1 MKTGTTARRGLK
13 AALTATTSAMILAI
27 AATSAHA
34 LPGRDD
40 IYADGGSI
48 DTANVWSGVGMM
60 LVDPGFVCTGQ
71 LVNARTVLYAAHC
84 SDSFANADY
93 GSNFGGAGMAWGF
106 NVSTRTELL
115 DWFFSIDRATNE
127 DNLVYNVLQVQTPF
141 DGPVFDFPGGDVAMA
156 TLDTPVVGLPTY
168 GMLFSP
174 ITETTAVNMVGY
186 GTTGDGSRGP
196 VDGLD
201 WQRRTGTNMLDGLFS
216 QADFLAATFAI
227 ASSEALGAFGPSAGQ
242 LIYHIDF
249 DRPDRDDTDCARG
262 PSGIG
267 NDDDYTCASAF
278 GGAPNTG
285 LWTWAGDSFFLGTD
299 NINWFGGGATDRES
313 GTAGGDSGSG
323 LFVERDGQQLV
334 TGVLSGGWTFTSPFG
349 GYGDLSYYNPIFLYQ
364 NWIIENN
371 PYVYASAAAGD
382 GNWSDAAHWQ
392 QDLDPNYFIIDENGD
407 LVNGT
412 NAGAPATVADALVSQ
427 DDRWGNILDVN
438 VDDLPD
444 AYTPPAPAPAP
455 AEPDPTS
462 VAASNNRGSVNLNGV
477 SEKGNGILVQDSLGA
492 NLVTADS
499 MVQSANLVTA
509 DSMTQS
515 ANLVT
520 ADTMTQSTNTVS
532 ADDMTYATSDLT
544 MTSDSD
550 GSTGGGVLAA
560 APGSALAALP
570 AGWVPNNDWGAYGT
584 WTGPTSG
591 TTARF
596 FDVTL
601 GNSGTTTVDM
611 NVEIDQFT
619 INNSDATLDVQD
631 GFTFNTLI
639 AFNHTLGTVYID
651 GLVNARE
658 YMLTSGVLSGTGELN
673 TTNLWNVAGGVAPGR
688 IGTIGDFTLTGNYTQ
703 TAAGSLWIDI
713 GPNGTS
719 DTITIN
725 GDASIDGMLVVTP
738 VAGFMP
744 RYGDTF
750 QFATVTGTA
759 GGQFA
764 SVSDLPGVLRPT
776 VNYGLG
782 SAELELQAASFFSQ
796 AEFDN
801 DFQARTAFALDGAR
815 NTAYTEL
822 ADIYG
827 IIDLLEGEDLA
838 NAFTSMAP
846 TDAIMFDRGVRSS
859 TQVLTRALRNQI
871 AFNGQES
878 TGGGILAAVR
888 QSEGSSANSALGQMA
903 RLGSVRNGHGDH
915 SDGSNVRVFAS
926 GGISTGE
933 TMLINQN
940 LDADFEGTHGLFGVD
955 VALNDK
961 FRVGAAAGFADSEM
975 EANGVL
981 VGNTADISS
990 TLLSLFGSFNAHNI
1004 HASAAISF
1012 ADHDLSSTRIVNLG
1026 GATAPL
1032 RADGGADGIVYDF
1045 LVAYNLT
1052 ADQENFA
1059 LSPFFS
1065 LTGSDT
1071 DFDAFSNTGSVGGL
1085 NVAGRSQQ
1093 SLITRYGVNVE
1104 ASTGVNSFNVYGAIA
1119 AEHEDDNDT
1128 YISSFTAAPAVTVA
1142 GTTALDLEDWAEF
1155 GASWSHEL
1163 SMGATLTLSGDVL
1176 SGNDAL
1182 SANTVA
1188 VEFSMPF

>member
-13 AALTATTSAMILAI
+13 AALAATTSAMILAM
-27 AATSAHA
+27 ASTAAHA
-34 LPGRDD
+34 LPGRDEISPND
-40 IYADGGSI
+40 NI

-84 SDSFANADY
+84 SDGFANADY
-93 GSNFGGAGMAWGF
+93 GANFGGAGMAWGF

-127 DNLVYNVLQVQTPF
+127 DALVYNVLQVQTPF

-186 GTTGDGSRGP
+186 GTTGTGSTGDDG
-196 VDGLD
+196 GLD

-227 ASSEALGAFGPSAGQ
+227 AGSEALGAFGPSAGQ
-242 LIYHIDF
+242 ILYHIDF
-249 DRPDRDDTDCARG
+249 DRPDRDDTDCSRG

-278 GGAPNTG
+278 TGAPNTG

-349 GYGDLSYYNPIFLYQ
+349 GYGDLSYYNPIYLYQ

-371 PYVYASAAAGD
+371 PYVYASAVAGD

-392 QDLDPNYFIIDENGD
+392 QDLDPNYFIIDANGD

-412 NAGAPATVADALVSQ
+412 LADAPATINDALTTQ

-444 AYTPPAPAPAP
+444 AYTAPAPAP
-455 AEPDPTS
+455 ADPDPTS
-462 VAASNNRGSVNLNGV
+462 VAASNNRGTLNLGGV
-477 SEKGNGILVQDSLGA
+477 SEKGTGLLVQDSLG
-492 NLVTADS
+492 
-499 MVQSANLVTA
+499 ANLVTA

-520 ADTMTQSTNTVS
+520 ADTMTQSANLVTADTMTQAASTVS

-570 AGWVPNNDWGAYGT
+570 AGWVPNNDWGTYGT
-584 WTGPTSG
+584 WGGPSTG

-601 GNSGTTTVDM
+601 GNAGTTTVDM

-673 TTNLWNVAGGVAPGR
+673 TVDLWNVAGGVAPGR
-688 IGTIGDFTLTGNYTQ
+688 IGTIGDFTVTGNYTQ

-713 GPNGTS
+713 GNDGAT
-719 DTITIN
+719 DTLTIN
-725 GDASIDGMLVVTP
+725 GDAITEGMLIVSP
-738 VAGFMP
+738 VAGYLP
-744 RYGDTF
+744 RYGDSF
-750 QFATVTGTA
+750 DFLTVNGIRDGA
-759 GGQFA
+759 F
-764 SVSDLPGVLRPT
+764 SVTDLPGVLTPVVSYT
-776 VNYGLG
+776 PG
-782 SAELELQAASFFSQ
+782 SATLELDAVDFDTQADLTS
-796 AEFDN
+796 
-801 DFQARTAFALDGAR
+801 DFQIRLAQALDAAR
-815 NTAYTEL
+815 DTDYAALSNEFGVL
-822 ADIYG
+822 
-827 IIDLLEGEDLA
+827 DLLEGEELA
-838 NAFTSMAP
+838 NALTTMSPAE
-846 TDAIMFDRGVRSS
+846 AIMFDRGVRSNN
-859 TQVLTRALRNQI
+859 TVLTRALRGQI
-871 AFNGQES
+871 GLGSAAPS
-878 TGGGILAAVR
+878 GGEGLLAELK
-888 QSEGSSANSALGQMA
+888 QSEGRMAGSAIGQLS
-903 RLGSVRNGHGDH
+903 RLGSVRDGHAG
-915 SDGSNVRVFAS
+915 GSEHGLRAFAT
-926 GGISTGE
+926 GGIIAGE
-933 TMLINQN
+933 TLLTDPNSRGDISGSFGLIG
-940 LDADFEGTHGLFGVD
+940 LDA
-955 VALNDK
+955 ALTSE
-961 FRVGAAAGFADSEM
+961 FRVGFAAGFAESE
-975 EANGVL
+975 NDGGQGVFAPSS
-981 VGNTADISS
+981 ADVTS
-990 TLLSLFGSFNAHNI
+990 TNLSLFGTYNANRI
-1004 HASAAISF
+1004 FASAAVTFS
-1012 ADHDLSSTRIVNLG
+1012 DHELDSTRVISLG
-1026 GATAPL
+1026 SGSSAVTA
-1032 RADGGADGIVYDF
+1032 DYGADGIVYDF
-1045 LVAYNLT
+1045 LVAYDLT
-1052 ADQENFA
+1052 PSATDVA

-1065 LTGSDT
+1065 VTGSEI
-1071 DFDAFSNTGSVGGL
+1071 DFEAGTNTGPVGGL
-1085 NVAGRSQQ
+1085 NIAARTQE
-1093 SLITRYGVNVE
+1093 SLVTRYGVNVDINAGE
-1104 ASTGVNSFNVYGAIA
+1104 QNSVSAYAAIA
-1119 AEHEDDNDT
+1119 NEHEDDNDT
-1128 YISSFTAAPAVTVA
+1128 YAATFTAAPTVGFA
-1142 GTTALDLEDWAEF
+1142 GTTTLDQEDWAEF
-1155 GASWSHEL
+1155 GASWSHTFN
-1163 SMGATLTLSGDVL
+1163 MGGTLSVSAEAL
-1176 SGNDAL
+1176 SGNEAL
-1182 SANTVA
+1182 VANTVA
-1188 VEFSMPF
+1188 VEFSLPF